1 MFGKTGTGKSTL
13 CNVLAGKEYDADY
26 FPTSS
31 DPTSCTQETKFA
43 NVFLNGD
50 LNKPVSLI
58 DTIGFDDPT
67 KDHDATIIA
76 ELVVTLNTKC
86 DYVNLFVLAVNGQ
99 NPRLDGSLL
108 TMIRILEGMFSKDFW
123 NQIVLVFTR
132 MPMSLRD
139 KERRE
144 KINKKTDAQLAAEFI
159 KVVEKKFKD
168 CSGLRYL
175 YMDATY
181 EKNDGHEKDAFD
193 SACIK
198 LHEMLEKLP
207 GLPTENIKKVE
218 TDNELLQQKIKEK
231 EAETETLQA
240 QVKKLKADA
249 EAREENEKMK
259 QKAEKAKI
267 KERVGE
273 AIGMVFLGTVVAL
286 ACIPLGP
293 AGIAVGLASG
303 VKIGATVG
311 GLIPIAWEWIANVF
325 SKRPGKLNLYFN
337 I

>member
-1 MFGKTGTGKSTL
+1 MEPISHNGQEPESISHNGLKKILVIGKTGTGKSSL
-13 CNVLAGKEYDADY
+13 CNVLAGKECNADY

-50 LNKPVSLI
+50 KNKPVSLI

-76 ELVVTLNTKC
+76 ELAVKLNTRC

-144 KINKKTDAQLAAEFI
+144 KINRKTDAQLAADFI
-159 KVVEKKFKD
+159 KVVEEQFRD

-181 EKNDGHEKDAFD
+181 EKYDDDEEAAFN
-193 SACIK
+193 SACFK
-198 LHEMLEKLP
+198 LNEMLEELP
-207 GLPTENIKKVE
+207 GLPTENVKKVE
-218 TDNELLQQKIKEK
+218 TDNVLLQQKIKEK
-231 EAETETLQA
+231 EKEMM
-240 QVKKLKADA
+240 KK
-249 EAREENEKMK
+249 
-259 QKAEKAKI
+259 
-267 KERVGE
+267 GE
-273 AIGMVFLGTVVAL
+273 VVGMVVGAAVGALLLAFL
-286 ACIPLGP
+286 LGP
-293 AGIAVGLASG
+293 ML
-303 VKIGATVG
+303 GA
-311 GLIPIAWEWIANVF
+311 L
-325 SKRPGKLNLYFN
+325 
-337 I
+337 